1 MINMSVH
8 RKTDARTRF
17 EDVLLMRCNL
27 NYTIWD
33 ECGLYCWSWSH
44 VNLQSSDG
52 TMDDVGLVWNR
63 AIATVICIVGIV
75 LFCWCSKLETSCGK
89 AHHWFRDGFFS
100 LSLNSSHLFRN
111 SKQYPI
117 VFCAYAHR
125 SQWLPHAAV
134 SVYHPSVC
142 VSAIYKVLH
151 FVQCSLP
158 FASHHIA
165 SHRIVCIGKH

>member
-8 RKTDARTRF
+8 RKNDARTRF

-33 ECGLYCWSWSH
+33 ECGLYCRCWSRAFAF
-44 VNLQSSDG
+44 VQQNYGGCCLAMKSSDCNRN
-52 TMDDVGLVWNR
+52 MYCWHCSVLLMFQVGNIVWESASLIPR
-63 AIATVICIVGIV
+63 
-75 LFCWCSKLETSCGK
+75 
-89 AHHWFRDGFFS
+89 WFFPS

-142 VSAIYKVLH
+142 VCVSAIYKVLH

-158 FASHHIA
+158 FASHRIA
-165 SHRIVCIGKH
+165 CSGKH